1 MGLLDAFSTPDAQLG
16 FGLLGA
22 AAPSMAPMN
31 LAGRLA
37 QGNQNFMDLKK
48 QGLANDTAAQ
58 NLQINNIALQRAQ
71 QQWALQLPIMQAVA
85 AHFGGGAQSGSTSD
99 AQPPQVPAGPSQ
111 IGTAQTLGGQPLFSG
126 ALTSTPAPQPAPQ
139 GTGAPQQSQG
149 MFPGVPDNVA
159 ATNIAFGGFPA
170 ILPVLNQ
177 YNAPT
182 DATKMA
188 NQAGLDPRAA
198 NAAALLKATN
208 IAPISGRPGGYMVNP
223 VNGAA
228 TQLPHVPDGYTAY
241 QDVHGQFHIAP
252 LDGGTQAI
260 YGSARALEGGKGSVI
275 PQAGY
280 NPQTGQYG
288 FTNRTAAAT
297 GANPPGVNAGPFSG
311 YTPAGQPPLAPQP
324 APGTI
329 EAADAQAT
337 QNAKRSGSLVDAA
350 ADSPM
355 RVNVL
360 DNILNLSKQGVATG
374 PTADFTNKIKGVVA
388 SIPGFPGWQNDV
400 TGYQEMKKF
409 LNQNAIRAWTAA
421 GGTGTDSQMNAAMQ
435 ANPNDK
441 MFPQAVQTMAQ
452 WAKAGEVALQAKA
465 SAQDAWLAQHQ
476 NNPQAQNQ
484 FESTWRQ
491 NFDPRVYQM
500 SLMAPADRAAFMA
513 KQLDAAKLKAKVGTA
528 LQNGWVQ

>member
-37 QGNQNFMDLKK
+37 QGNQNFQALKT

-58 NLQINNIALQRAQ
+58 NLQMNNIALQRAQ
-71 QQWALQLPIMQAVA
+71 QQWEFQLPLLQQLA
-85 AHFGGGAQSGSTSD
+85 ARAGGQQTGA
-99 AQPPQVPAGPSQ
+99 APQGAPQGAPQ
-111 IGTAQTLGGQPLFSG
+111 IGTNSTLGGQPMFSSG
-126 ALTSTPAPQPAPQ
+126 VTSTPAPQQPQ
-139 GTGAPQQSQG
+139 QQTAQAPQQSV
-149 MFPGVPDNVA
+149 FPGVPDN
-159 ATNIAFGGFPA
+159 IAFTQAALGGVGSV
-170 ILPVLNQ
+170 LPLIAQ

-188 NQAGLDPRAA
+188 NQAGTDPRTA

-223 VNGAA
+223 VTGAA

-241 QDVHGQFHIAP
+241 QDTNGQFHIAP

-280 NPQTGQYG
+280 NPQTGRYG
-288 FTNRTAAAT
+288 FTNRTAAAAG
-297 GANPPGVNAGPFSG
+297 GAQPGTQSGVNAGPFAG
-311 YTPAGQPPLAPQP
+311 YTPAGQGGPLAPQP
-324 APGTI
+324 APGTT
-329 EAADAQAT
+329 EAAGAQAT
-337 QNAKRSGSLVDAA
+337 QNVKRSGALIDAA
-350 ADSPM
+350 ADSPT
-355 RVNVL
+355 RINVL
-360 DNILNLSKQGVATG
+360 DNIIGLSKAGVATG
-374 PTADFTNKIKGVVA
+374 PTSEFVNSIKGYAA
-388 SIPGFPGWQNDV
+388 SIPGFGQWKDDV
-400 TGYQEMKKF
+400 TGFQEVKKF

-421 GGTGTDSQMNAAMQ
+421 GGTGTDTQMEAAMH
-435 ANPNDK
+435 ANPNSA
-441 MFPQAVQTMAQ
+441 MFPAAVQTMAQ

-465 SAQDAWLAQHQ
+465 TAQDAWLAQHQ
-476 NNPQAQNQ
+476 NSPQAQNQ

-513 KQLDAAKLKAKVGTA
+513 KQLDATKLKAKVGTA
-528 LQNGWVQ
+528 LSNGWVQ